1 MTQVYTDDKV
11 IEIVDKVRDIVS
23 IDRENTHGNKKI
35 NHDNIAKM
43 WSAYL
48 DTKINGL
55 DVALM
60 MVLLKTARTKA
71 GCHNPDDYIDMAGY
85 SVITGEL
92 AEGENN
98 NDQ

>member
-1 MTQVYTDDKV
+1 MKTEAALQTAKELVTGPRAKTYGDK
-11 IEIVDKVRDIVS
+11 IR
-23 IDRENTHGNKKI
+23 NQA
-35 NHDNIAKM
+35 NIGKM

-48 DTKINGL
+48 DIKVNGL

-85 SVITGEL
+85 SVIAGEL

-98 NDQ
+98 ND